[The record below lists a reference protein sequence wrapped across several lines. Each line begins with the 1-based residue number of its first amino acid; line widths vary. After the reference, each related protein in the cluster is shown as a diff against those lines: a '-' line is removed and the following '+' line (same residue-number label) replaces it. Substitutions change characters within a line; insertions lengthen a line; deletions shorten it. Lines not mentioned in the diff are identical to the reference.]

1 MPHNFKKKSNQVC
14 AWLLTGVN
22 ENKNERLF
30 SETITFRN
38 RLKGTLFYGNI
49 ALLISNQDSVIKIL
63 FIVKRRK

>member
-63 FIVKRRK
+63 FIAKWRK